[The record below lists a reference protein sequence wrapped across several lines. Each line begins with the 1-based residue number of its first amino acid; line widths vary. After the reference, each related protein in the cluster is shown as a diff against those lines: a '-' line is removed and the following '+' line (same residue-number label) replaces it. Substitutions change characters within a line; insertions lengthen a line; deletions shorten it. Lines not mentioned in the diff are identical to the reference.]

1 MSRPAR
7 DLSLPILGCLLGVLL
22 PGRAAAQPSGQEI
35 LRRVD
40 ANMQVESARMEA
52 RMTVRYR
59 EGDERVMGFT
69 SWSLGAEKGFIEF
82 TAPARDA
89 GSRFLRIEDVMWY
102 YLPRVAKSVRIQGH
116 MLRQGMM
123 GSDFSYGDATENA
136 SLVEDYRATVEGDTT
151 LDGRRAW
158 VLLLEGQREDLSYPT
173 LRVWIDAER
182 YIPLREHRF
191 ARSGKLL
198 KTALFEDPR
207 QVQGRWMPY
216 RTVMDNALQADT
228 LTVLQIVELDL
239 GVDIPDRIFT
249 LRHLEGGR

>member
-1 MSRPAR
+1 MPRA
-7 DLSLPILGCLLGVLL
+7 LKAVLVSVL
-22 PGRAAAQPSGQEI
+22 ALFAAAAAPHPAASQPSGEEI

-40 ANMQVESARMEA
+40 ANMQVDTAHMRA

-59 EGDERVMGFT
+59 EGDERVMEFE
-69 SWSLGAEKGFIEF
+69 SWSRGEEKAFIEF

-102 YLPRVAKSVRIQGH
+102 YLPRVGKSVRIQGH

-136 SLVEDYRATVEGDTT
+136 SMVEDYRATVEGDTT
-151 LDGRRAW
+151 LSGRRAW
-158 VLLLEGQREDLSYPT
+158 VLFLEGQREDLSYPT
-173 LRVWIDAER
+173 MRVWIDAER
-182 YIPLREHRF
+182 YVPLREHRF

-198 KTALFEDPR
+198 KTATFED
-207 QVQGRWMPY
+207 VQRLEGRWMPL
-216 RTVMDNALQADT
+216 RTTLDNALQADT
-228 LTVLQIVELDL
+228 LTILQILELEL
-239 GVDIPDRIFT
+239 GVEVPERYFT